1 MSRIR
6 RPSQS
11 TLSVLKTL
19 SRAPDG
25 LHGYAIIKATGLASG
40 TLYPILMRLSERGWL
55 ERDWVIDETEAGPPR
70 RLYKL
75 TPSGRAQLEIS
86 PTRKSVTSN
95 LRTSS

>member
-1 MSRIR
+1 MTRTR

-19 SRAPDG
+19 AQAPDG
-25 LHGYAIIKATGLASG
+25 LHGYAIIKETGLASG

-55 ERDWVIDETEAGPPR
+55 ERDWVIDALEPGPPR
-70 RLYKL
+70 RFYKL
-75 TPSGRAQLEIS
+75 TPSGRSQIETSTVQIS
-86 PTRKSVTSN
+86 APSN